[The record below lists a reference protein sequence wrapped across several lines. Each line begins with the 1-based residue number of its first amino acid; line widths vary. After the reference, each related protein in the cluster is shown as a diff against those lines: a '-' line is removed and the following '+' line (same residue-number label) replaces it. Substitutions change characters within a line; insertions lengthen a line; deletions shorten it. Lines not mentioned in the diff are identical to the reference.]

1 MAKDIFKDQP
11 KENRPKTPKGRE
23 SYALGNLAKFLGID
37 LSNWHAADADAEAAA
52 KIFNALIEKGIELDA
67 GKDLFDVDARNDEYV
82 AKLDAYNAEFA
93 QYQDKLAQ
101 YEAAKLLREGLEGKP
116 VNVDDVIKAATPNK
130 AEGQEVDAG
139 PVGLEPEPVRANPEP
154 VVLDFT
160 PNVDFPRGKMILKD
174 RDWALDD
181 KNTVLLPRENIRMRD
196 LLPGDFMQ
204 SKDGNIVWQ
213 VVAVRGGE
221 EFGLAPGKVRVY
233 RKNVETGELST
244 YEHFHG
250 VFLDGVRRPI
260 NPRDLDA
267 PATVVPEEGAPVIAN
282 EKEDVAN
289 IEEKSVAGDVVFR
302 KSVDIGGFADGYIR
316 IKKNKEGRY
325 EVLVGIVDNND
336 EALLTFTNDYRTYEA
351 AVAEAEAVLK
361 ERADE
366 LLAEKR
372 QGMAEP
378 EEARAKDV
386 PVSRGDLPA
395 NANDVPQIIEVE
407 NLPADIVGKVKIE
420 DIGEDKPEYKS
431 DAVVHDAE
439 GDLVAHQSTRHGNKS
454 AAEKEGRDF
463 VNRVADSIQNPEKPA
478 EEPKPKKPL
487 SEKEQK
493 ALEEKEAIEKDN
505 AWVEENAGLQEGVY
519 PGELKTGEH
528 FLWNAFFRQYEE
540 ILDITYVG
548 FLNRYRITVQN
559 RVTGEKETRYYE
571 ADTPIRNVR
580 LLGAQ
585 DDEFERI
592 DKKGGTNRGAKRG
605 VIKRAPLEE
614 RIVAKTGRPM
624 GGRFDIEGFFKDKN
638 GNPLVPGDVVVH
650 PVFGRGVVKKRE
662 GAQVEEGKKAGGVAR
677 QGKVYLDNLMV
688 QFENEDKSWVLNQ
701 GGRLVKAKKLEKL
714 EEIDSP
720 IVLPDFRGGR
730 KAPNLRPVAKQQEL
744 MEVKKEE
751 KPAPAPAA
759 PEAPQRVYRGNVLD
773 KKGKEFDISVVKIGD
788 MYEAAVFPKEGAQ
801 RGDVIAKGNNFGE
814 VQAAVNRF
822 VEDVI
827 NSEDGNKVLRQYA
840 GVPEPEVQPVLTR
853 ETAVVPDLPP
863 AKKFDLKGAKEAA
876 KKLRAELEAK
886 DVPNLEPFAGVSK
899 EKIDADLAAK
909 KNYLLSV
916 LKAPDVDRR
925 RGDRFAK
932 DMRRAADY
940 AKRLGWF
947 DEAARLDALADLN
960 DGPRLRPMDA
970 EFEAKADAL
979 KELYPDIYAAYYDAK
994 QRLGWRYAD
1003 GINAIRRD
1011 FHNAVLNPDLFNGKF
1026 RNAVIAGPRN
1036 IDNFIAEVKKLIETP
1051 ENNELIGRL
1060 EKLKAAFGEFG
1071 ELPKLPV
1078 PQVGSDQAN
1087 QFVAR
1092 VARELEGLD
1101 IDMLRNAVPGA
1112 SLPVGNGDWKL
1123 KKGMSRGING
1133 VFLLENSVT
1142 KEQVLVKFDDDYEK
1156 RGGKYYG
1163 NGIRAEE
1170 MIAMLY
1176 KDLGFAQPAVKI
1188 INPDAKEAR
1197 DGGLAVMEYANTGFF
1212 GLQNI
1217 KIHDEAGI
1225 YNLDKVSPEHRA
1237 EVMRF
1242 VVANAIVGN
1251 TDRHPGNFMWG
1262 IDPDTGK
1269 ARLIPIDN
1277 GLALF
1282 NGAFGKAEQNADDPL
1297 HLNPMDVIRGRHG
1310 NRHHANRL
1318 ASEYVKE
1325 IGLDQAESEIVEF
1338 ATRMRE
1344 RAAALKLIDPRAADY
1359 IAARADYIIQNAKS
1373 MAKFIERG
1381 GLI

>member
-1 MAKDIFKDQP
+1 M
-11 KENRPKTPKGRE
+11 
-23 SYALGNLAKFLGID
+23 
-37 LSNWHAADADAEAAA
+37 
-52 KIFNALIEKGIELDA
+52 
-67 GKDLFDVDARNDEYV
+67 
-82 AKLDAYNAEFA
+82 
-93 QYQDKLAQ
+93 
-101 YEAAKLLREGLEGKP
+101 
-116 VNVDDVIKAATPNK
+116 
-130 AEGQEVDAG
+130 
-139 PVGLEPEPVRANPEP
+139 
-154 VVLDFT
+154 
-160 PNVDFPRGKMILKD
+160 
-174 RDWALDD
+174 
-181 KNTVLLPRENIRMRD
+181 
-196 LLPGDFMQ
+196 
-204 SKDGNIVWQ
+204 
-213 VVAVRGGE
+213 
-221 EFGLAPGKVRVY
+221 
-233 RKNVETGELST
+233 
-244 YEHFHG
+244 
-250 VFLDGVRRPI
+250 
-260 NPRDLDA
+260 
-267 PATVVPEEGAPVIAN
+267 
-282 EKEDVAN
+282 
-289 IEEKSVAGDVVFR
+289 
-302 KSVDIGGFADGYIR
+302 
-316 IKKNKEGRY
+316 
-325 EVLVGIVDNND
+325 
-336 EALLTFTNDYRTYEA
+336 
-351 AVAEAEAVLK
+351 
-361 ERADE
+361 
-366 LLAEKR
+366 
-372 QGMAEP
+372 
-378 EEARAKDV
+378 
-386 PVSRGDLPA
+386 
-395 NANDVPQIIEVE
+395 
-407 NLPADIVGKVKIE
+407 
-420 DIGEDKPEYKS
+420 
-431 DAVVHDAE
+431 
-439 GDLVAHQSTRHGNKS
+439 VAHQSTRHGNKS

-487 SEKEQK
+487 TPNQIK

-505 AWVEENAGLQEGVY
+505 NWVEDNAGLQEGVY
-519 PGELKTGEH
+519 PGELKAGEH
-528 FLWNAFFRQYEE
+528 FLWNAFFGQYEE
-540 ILDITYVG
+540 ILDVTYVG